1 MELKSGVAGTLLRRC
16 MGALTVWIALVT
28 ATDLA
33 LAQTI
38 NTGTECVTALHEE
51 TETAGPLPSRLT
63 SLLGERGQ
71 WLLARCDSCANYPA
85 IAAGFTTQ
93 ITQAFC
99 GVASSVTVL
108 NASSVRKPLSDPY
121 RPYRYFTQCNIFNRK
136 AKQRL
141 DLDTVSNEG
150 LTLAQATYLLNAQEG
165 VNATCHYAGRSD
177 AVAASSSAGGVPGCR
192 VATSAQE
199 FRATARNVLDSPRR
213 YLLVNFSRATLS
225 DDDTGGGHFSP
236 LAAYNGIADEL
247 LLMDVARYK
256 YPPFW
261 VNTDLLWDAMATTD
275 TSSGRH
281 RGYIVVEVE
290 P

>member
-1 MELKSGVAGTLLRRC
+1 MMELNSGVARTLLRRC

-28 ATDLA
+28 ATDWA

-63 SLLGERGQ
+63 SLLEERGQ
-71 WLLARCDSCANYPA
+71 GLLARCDSCANYPA
-85 IAAGFTTQ
+85 IAASFTTQ

-108 NASSVRKPLSDPY
+108 NASPVRKPLTDPY

-150 LTLAQATYLLNAQEG
+150 LTLAQATYLLDAQEG
-165 VNATCHYAGRSD
+165 VNATCYYAGRSD
-177 AVAASSSAGGVPGCR
+177 AAGAGGVPGCR
-192 VATSAQE
+192 VAASAQE
-199 FRATARNVLDSPRR
+199 FRATARYVLDSPQR

-236 LAAYNGIADEL
+236 LAAYNGITDEL

-261 VNTDLLWDAMATTD
+261 VSTDLLWDAMATTD
-275 TSSGRH
+275 TSSVRH